1 MADEIFLTVDGTELP
16 CPSDFTWGLQDV
28 SLGESGRT
36 ENAEMQKNRVAQKR
50 KLEISWN
57 GLTWAQC
64 SAILTAVNPEYIM
77 VRYPDLMDGE
87 YQTREFYVGDRS
99 APFKSW
105 FIGGQRVESLSFD
118 FIER

>member
-1 MADEIFLTVDGTELP
+1 MADEIMLTVDGVALP
-16 CPSDFTWGLQDV
+16 CPSSFTWGLNDV

-57 GLTWAQC
+57 GLTWQQC
-64 SAILTAVNPEYIM
+64 SQILQAVNPEYIE
-77 VRYPDLMDGE
+77 VQYPDLMSGE
-87 YQTREFYVGDRS
+87 YETRTFYVGDRS

-105 FIGGQRVESLSFD
+105 YIGGQRVESLSFD